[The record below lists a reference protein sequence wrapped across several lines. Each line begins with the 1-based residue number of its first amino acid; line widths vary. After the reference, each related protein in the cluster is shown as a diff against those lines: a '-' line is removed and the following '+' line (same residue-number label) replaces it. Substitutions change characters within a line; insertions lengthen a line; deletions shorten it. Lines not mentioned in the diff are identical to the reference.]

1 MQSTLG
7 STKLVAY
14 PQLCTQHPGAY
25 TLPSATHSGVQKHS
39 YYTEQLSNILQP
51 PFSHPSVGHWQK
63 HVWIGHQKWDPKSLA
78 FRVWRVWALIV
89 IMFHGICSILELKAA
104 GSTVFAAFLSSN
116 LSFSMEFATFC
127 HFGAWTVH
135 VCNKLFRLGLGSI
148 YGWFKVYL
156 GLVYGLFRFGWASM
170 WGWFRVCLGFIQA
183 WFRIYLELV

>member
-1 MQSTLG
+1 MHSAPRSVHAALSYAQG
-7 STKLVAY
+7 RPEA
-14 PQLCTQHPGAY
+14 QLYRTAFQHFVTPI
-25 TLPSATHSGVQKHS
+25 
-39 YYTEQLSNILQP
+39 LS
-51 PFSHPSVGHWQK
+51 SVGGPWQK